1 MENPKTFIV
10 TTVLTA
16 VCLSNA
22 ISATRVAEGITWFSA
37 FLGSAL
43 VTSSQS
49 KKVKVKDLKDGF
61 LDLSEDLFAGLS
73 QMVPERELRSAA
85 LTVIPRPFVSA
96 LQSMEAIAS
105 DTSWVQPFLRRSRLV
120 IGASGSGKTTWM
132 LYETFLAVERGEE
145 LVICDMDYGSA
156 HEGSQPNRWLGMPVD
171 AVRYT
176 VQDIYQTVVEYSAL
190 VDLRA
195 AAGARGDYS
204 DLNKLTLI
212 LDEFPSVRRRVESEM
227 GKDPLLTFD
236 NALRNLLSRG
246 LKQRI
251 TFIAGTQ
258 NPDVA
263 STGIKLTD
271 LNQTNILFLGNFTTD
286 RRVLSLYGSKEDA
299 EHCSES
305 ATTLASLGRVGVI
318 KMDGVSKAVLMPDI
332 YPSEMVIEV
341 PAQEPE
347 TEPVDLVAVW
357 LDSVRD
363 DVLKLKE
370 AGVSLTKVAQTYKES
385 ATVRNNNP
393 FYVALKK
400 FYNEAHV

>member
-1 MENPKTFIV
+1 MENPKTLIV
-10 TTVLTA
+10 TSVLTA

-22 ISATRVAEGITWFSA
+22 ISATRVSDGITWFSA
-37 FLGSAL
+37 FLGSAM
-43 VTSSQS
+43 VASSQS

-61 LDLSEDLFAGLS
+61 MDLSEDLFAGLG

-85 LTVIPRPFVSA
+85 LTVIPKPFVSA
-96 LQSMEAIAS
+96 IQSMEAIAS
-105 DTSWVQPFLRRSRLV
+105 DTSWVQPFLKRSRLV

-145 LVICDMDYGSA
+145 LTICDMDYGSA
-156 HEGSQPNRWLGMPVD
+156 HEGSQPNRWLGMPVE
-171 AVRYT
+171 AVRWT
-176 VQDIYQTVVEYSAL
+176 VDDIYQTVVEYSAL

-195 AAGARGDYS
+195 TAGARGDYS
-204 DLNKLTLI
+204 GLNKLTLI
-212 LDEFPSVRRRVESEM
+212 LDEFPSVRRRVESEK
-227 GKDPLLTFD
+227 GKECLTTFD

-286 RRVLSLYGSKEDA
+286 RRVLSLYGSKDDA

-305 ATTLASLGRVGVI
+305 ATALASLGRVGVI
-318 KMDGVSKAVLMPDI
+318 KMDGLSKAVLMPDI
-332 YPSEMVIEV
+332 DPSKMVIEV
-341 PAQEPE
+341 PAIEDE
-347 TEPVDLVAVW
+347 ADPVSEW
-357 LDSVRD
+357 LDTVKD
-363 DVLKLKE
+363 DVLKLKGE
-370 AGVSLTKVAQTYKES
+370 GVSLTKLAKS
-385 ATVRNNNP
+385 FKLSSDVRTANP
-393 FYVALKK
+393 YYVALKK
-400 FYNEAHV
+400 FYNEVPG